1 MSTFVWPY
9 CEGPESHLSHM
20 PTRERSH
27 GLGVLCMGWLGLGH
41 VLSWSWGGSPPPPPQ
56 CRMKGGLCEFPSK
69 SQGLSLEEGGTGAG
83 VSSR

>member
-41 VLSWSWGGSPPPPPQ
+41 VLSWSWGGSPPPPPNA
-56 CRMKGGLCEFPSK
+56 E
-69 SQGLSLEEGGTGAG
+69 
-83 VSSR
+83 